1 MLPALVLTAGL
12 GTRLDPLTRLV
23 AKAAVPLGGS
33 TLIERVLD
41 WLRREGVRD
50 VVLNLHH
57 LPHTITSVVGDGAH
71 LGMRVRYSWEQ
82 PVLGSA
88 GGPRRALPLLDAETF
103 FIVNGDTLCDFS
115 LTPMLDAHRRHGADV
130 TLALVANPDPH
141 HYNGLMLDG
150 DDRVTGWLP
159 KGRATGSWHFIGV
172 QIAHARVFA
181 GLPDGVPA
189 ESMSG
194 LYQDLLKH
202 PGRLRGFRPAS
213 PERSRRDTPFLDV
226 GTPRD
231 YLEAA
236 IALEGVRP
244 MAQRPK
250 APGART
256 IVWPGATVAESATL
270 EDCVVAGDVTVP
282 AGFEAR
288 ESVLVPA
295 ALVRPGDAAEIRRG
309 VGVFPFVR
317 SPR

>member
-1 MLPALVLTAGL
+1 LVLPALVLTAGL

-57 LPHTITSVVGDGAH
+57 LPNTITGVVGDGAH

-88 GGPRRALPLLDAETF
+88 GGPRRALPLLDADTF

-115 LTPMLDAHRRHGADV
+115 LTSMLDAHRQHEPDV
-130 TLALVANPDPH
+130 TLALVANPDPN
-141 HYNGLMLDG
+141 HYNGLVLDG

-172 QIAHARVFA
+172 QIARAEVFA

-194 LYQDLLKH
+194 VYQDLLKH
-202 PGRLRGFRPAS
+202 PGRLRGFRPATS
-213 PERSRRDTPFLDV
+213 FLDV

-236 IALEGVRP
+236 ISLEEV
-244 MAQRPK
+244 RPK
-250 APGART
+250 AQGSSR
-256 IVWPGATVAESATL
+256 IVVWPGAEVDDGARL
-270 EDCVVAGDVTVP
+270 EDCVVAGDVSVP
-282 AGFEAR
+282 SGFNAR

-295 ALVRPGDAAEIRRG
+295 ALVRPGDAAEIRSG
-309 VGVFPFVR
+309 IGVFPFVR
-317 SPR
+317 PPR